1 VLCLFST
8 KTSHN
13 LNLKALITI
22 LVFGLPIYTLAQ
34 STKTV
39 NPKIVESVKG
49 ESDNIFFGSYLGL
62 GANFV
67 PFVKGSVG
75 FDMVAAVSPKFAVG
89 TFVGYQTVASGSVGI
104 NFIFGEHTNQ
114 DAFYLGLGANVN
126 GDRGFFLT
134 RIGARSSRRRKLFPF
149 VELGLGNGGNG
160 GIFSLN
166 LGYNL

>member
-1 VLCLFST
+1 MMLFST

-13 LNLKALITI
+13 LNLKALFTI

-67 PFVKGSVG
+67 PFVKGSAG
-75 FDMVAAVSPKFAVG
+75 NDQSP
-89 TFVGYQTVASGSVGI
+89 Q
-104 NFIFGEHTNQ
+104 
-114 DAFYLGLGANVN
+114 
-126 GDRGFFLT
+126 
-134 RIGARSSRRRKLFPF
+134 
-149 VELGLGNGGNG
+149 
-160 GIFSLN
+160 
-166 LGYNL
+166 